1 MAIEDIKE
9 IVREEKEQEQRLQ
22 AARTEAL
29 KTIEAAEKEA
39 KRIIAEESES
49 DSYYQRIRDE
59 QARIT
64 EGKKARLIQ
73 DYDEQ
78 IEEVTKTAKRNM
90 EKTVDFI
97 IKQVFKE

>member
-22 AARTEAL
+22 EARTEAL
-29 KTIEAAEKEA
+29 KIIEAAEKEA